1 MYKKSKEDSIE
12 SIKKCNF
19 LQYNESNEIV
29 TYIENAINSIYIYE
43 NSPEENIIK
52 LILSIQNEKI
62 KLNRYYKR
70 RDGKWVFV
78 IEDNQ
83 KDFENKLNELKI
95 KLYQLTK
102 SSIINTI
109 IYNKESS
116 NLKAKRKG
124 SDYSNNNNW
133 RKYSNQSGSKKNS
146 FDSYRSNNSYNSGYN
161 NYNNNYNKNYRKKY
175 KRERFN
181 SEGNSNWGYKHYNYG
196 FRNQY
201 EEIEI
206 DISKIKYSLNIN
218 NKYQLETVLQVYNKM
233 KEEKKFDTKP
243 KFNVEEEII
252 GDKPKEIVVFKSLN
266 EKDNF
271 KKEGRGNINNNQNAL
286 GMKLPKM
293 NPLFNMSK
301 NFNELDMIPQNIN
314 FEKV

>member
-12 SIKKCNF
+12 SVKKCNF

-43 NSPEENIIK
+43 NSPEENTIK

-62 KLNRYYKR
+62 KFNRYYKR
-70 RDGKWVFV
+70 GDGKWVFV

-109 IYNKESS
+109 IYNKEST

-124 SDYSNNNNW
+124 SDYSNNNNNNSW
-133 RKYSNQSGSKKNS
+133 RKYSNHSGSKKNS
-146 FDSYRSNNSYNSGYN
+146 FDSYRSNGSYN
-161 NYNNNYNKNYRKKY
+161 KQNYRKKY

-181 SEGNSNWGYKHYNYG
+181 SEGNSNWGYKSYNYG

-218 NKYQLETVLQVYNKM
+218 NKYQLETVIQVYNKM
-233 KEEKKFDTKP
+233 NEEKKFDTKP
-243 KFNVEEEII
+243 VFNVEEEII
-252 GDKPKEIVVFKSLN
+252 GNKPKEIVVFKTLN
-266 EKDNF
+266 EKNYFGNNF
-271 KKEGRGNINNNQNAL
+271 KKEGSGNKINTQNSF

-293 NPLFNMSK
+293 NPLCNMSK
-301 NFNELDMIPQNIN
+301 NFNKFDMIPQNMN
-314 FEKV
+314 FDKQNI

>member
-1 MYKKSKEDSIE
+1 MYKKSKEDSIDL
-12 SIKKCNF
+12 IKQSNF
-19 LQYNESNEIV
+19 LQYNETNEIV
-29 TYIENAINSIYIYE
+29 FYIESAINSIYIYE
-43 NSPEENIIK
+43 NIADDKIIFS
-52 LILSIQNEKI
+52 ILSIQNENI
-62 KLNRYYKR
+62 KFNRYYKR

-78 IEDNQ
+78 IETNQ

-124 SDYSNNNNW
+124 SDYSNNNNNSW
-133 RKYSNQSGSKKNS
+133 RKYSNHSGSKKNS
-146 FDSYRSNNSYNSGYN
+146 FDSYRSNGSYN
-161 NYNNNYNKNYRKKY
+161 KQNYRKKY

-181 SEGNSNWGYKHYNYG
+181 SEGNSNWGYKSYNYG

-218 NKYQLETVLQVYNKM
+218 NKY
-233 KEEKKFDTKP
+233 
-243 KFNVEEEII
+243 
-252 GDKPKEIVVFKSLN
+252 
-266 EKDNF
+266 
-271 KKEGRGNINNNQNAL
+271 
-286 GMKLPKM
+286 
-293 NPLFNMSK
+293 
-301 NFNELDMIPQNIN
+301 
-314 FEKV
+314 

>member
-1 MYKKSKEDSIE
+1 MYKKSKEDSIDL
-12 SIKKCNF
+12 IKQSNF

-29 TYIENAINSIYIYE
+29 LYIESAINSVYIDE
-43 NSPEENIIK
+43 NNADDNIIFS
-52 LILSIQNEKI
+52 ILSIQNENI
-62 KLNRYYKR
+62 KFNRYYKR

-78 IEDNQ
+78 IETNQ

-109 IYNKESS
+109 IYNKEST

-124 SDYSNNNNW
+124 SDYSNNNNNNSW
-133 RKYSNQSGSKKNS
+133 RKYSNHSGSKKNS
-146 FDSYRSNNSYNSGYN
+146 FDSYRSNGSYN
-161 NYNNNYNKNYRKKY
+161 KQNYRKKY

-181 SEGNSNWGYKHYNYG
+181 SEGNSNWGYKSYNYG

-218 NKYQLETVLQVYNKM
+218 NKYQLETVVQVYNKM
-233 KEEKKFDTKP
+233 NEEKKFDTKP
-243 KFNVEEEII
+243 VFNFEEEII
-252 GDKPKEIVVFKSLN
+252 GNKPKEIVVFKSLN
-266 EKDNF
+266 EKNYFGNNF
-271 KKEGRGNINNNQNAL
+271 KKEGSGNKSNNQNSF

-293 NPLFNMSK
+293 NPLCNMSK
-301 NFNELDMIPQNIN
+301 NFNKFDMIPQNMN
-314 FEKV
+314 FDKENI

>member
-1 MYKKSKEDSIE
+1 MYKKSKKDSIDL
-12 SIKKCNF
+12 IKQSNF

-29 TYIENAINSIYIYE
+29 LYIESAINSVYIYE
-43 NSPEENIIK
+43 NIAEDNIIFS
-52 LILSIQNEKI
+52 ILSIQNENI
-62 KLNRYYKR
+62 KFNRYYKR
-70 RDGKWVFV
+70 RDGKWVFA
-78 IEDNQ
+78 IETNQ

-109 IYNKESS
+109 IYNKEST

-124 SDYSNNNNW
+124 SDYSNNNNNNSW
-133 RKYSNQSGSKKNS
+133 RKYSNHSGSKKNS
-146 FDSYRSNNSYNSGYN
+146 FDSYRSNGSYN
-161 NYNNNYNKNYRKKY
+161 KQNYRKKY

-181 SEGNSNWGYKHYNYG
+181 SEGNSNWGYKSYNYG

-218 NKYQLETVLQVYNKM
+218 NKYQLETVIQVYNKM
-233 KEEKKFDTKP
+233 NEEKKFDTKP
-243 KFNVEEEII
+243 VFNVEEEII
-252 GDKPKEIVVFKSLN
+252 GNKPKEIVVFKTLN
-266 EKDNF
+266 EKNYFGNNF
-271 KKEGRGNINNNQNAL
+271 KKEGSGNKINTQNSF

-293 NPLFNMSK
+293 NPLCNMSK
-301 NFNELDMIPQNIN
+301 NFNKFDMIPQNMN
-314 FEKV
+314 FDKQNI

>member
-1 MYKKSKEDSIE
+1 MYKKSKEDSIDL
-12 SIKKCNF
+12 IKQSNF

-29 TYIENAINSIYIYE
+29 LYIESAINSVYIYE
-43 NSPEENIIK
+43 NIAEDNIIFS
-52 LILSIQNEKI
+52 ILSIQNENI
-62 KLNRYYKR
+62 KFNRYYKR
-70 RDGKWVFV
+70 RDGKWVFA
-78 IEDNQ
+78 IETNQ

-109 IYNKESS
+109 IYNKEST

-124 SDYSNNNNW
+124 SDYSNNNNNNSW
-133 RKYSNQSGSKKNS
+133 RKYSNHSGSKKNS
-146 FDSYRSNNSYNSGYN
+146 FDSYRSNGSYN
-161 NYNNNYNKNYRKKY
+161 KQNYRKKY

-181 SEGNSNWGYKHYNYG
+181 SEGNSNWGYKSYNYG

-218 NKYQLETVLQVYNKM
+218 NKYQLETVVQVYNKM
-233 KEEKKFDTKP
+233 NEEKKFDTKP
-243 KFNVEEEII
+243 VFNFEEEII
-252 GDKPKEIVVFKSLN
+252 GNKPKEIVVFKSLN
-266 EKDNF
+266 DKNYFGNNF
-271 KKEGRGNINNNQNAL
+271 KKEGSGNKSNNQNTF

-293 NPLFNMSK
+293 NPLCNMSK
-301 NFNELDMIPQNIN
+301 NFNKFDMIPQNMN
-314 FEKV
+314 FDKENI

>member
-1 MYKKSKEDSIE
+1 MYKKSKEDSIDL
-12 SIKKCNF
+12 IKQSNF

-29 TYIENAINSIYIYE
+29 LYIESAINSVYIYE
-43 NSPEENIIK
+43 NNEEDNIIFS
-52 LILSIQNEKI
+52 ILSIQNENI
-62 KLNRYYKR
+62 KFNRYYKR
-70 RDGKWVFV
+70 RDGKWVFA
-78 IEDNQ
+78 IETNQ

-109 IYNKESS
+109 IYNKEST

-124 SDYSNNNNW
+124 SDYSNNNNNNSW
-133 RKYSNQSGSKKNS
+133 RKYSNHSGSKKNS
-146 FDSYRSNNSYNSGYN
+146 FDSYRSNGSYN
-161 NYNNNYNKNYRKKY
+161 KQNYRKKY

-181 SEGNSNWGYKHYNYG
+181 SEGNSNWGYKSYNYG

-218 NKYQLETVLQVYNKM
+218 NKYQLETVIQVYNKM
-233 KEEKKFDTKP
+233 NEEKKFDTKP
-243 KFNVEEEII
+243 VFNVEEEII
-252 GDKPKEIVVFKSLN
+252 GNKPKEIVVFKTLN
-266 EKDNF
+266 EKNYFGNNF
-271 KKEGRGNINNNQNAL
+271 KKEGSGNKINTQNSF

-293 NPLFNMSK
+293 NPLCNMSK
-301 NFNELDMIPQNIN
+301 NFNKFDMIPQNMN
-314 FEKV
+314 FDKQNI

>member
-1 MYKKSKEDSIE
+1 MYKKSKEDSIDL
-12 SIKKCNF
+12 IKQSNF

-29 TYIENAINSIYIYE
+29 LYIESAINSVYIYE
-43 NSPEENIIK
+43 NIAEDNIIFS
-52 LILSIQNEKI
+52 ILSIQNENI
-62 KLNRYYKR
+62 KFNRYYKR
-70 RDGKWVFV
+70 RDGKWVFA
-78 IEDNQ
+78 IETNQ

-109 IYNKESS
+109 IYNKEST

-124 SDYSNNNNW
+124 SDYSNNNNNNSW
-133 RKYSNQSGSKKNS
+133 RKYSNHSGSKKNS
-146 FDSYRSNNSYNSGYN
+146 FDSYRSNGSYN
-161 NYNNNYNKNYRKKY
+161 KQNYRKKY

-181 SEGNSNWGYKHYNYG
+181 SEGNSNWGYKSYNYG

-218 NKYQLETVLQVYNKM
+218 NKYQLETVIQVYNKM
-233 KEEKKFDTKP
+233 NEEKKFDTKP
-243 KFNVEEEII
+243 VFNVEEEII
-252 GDKPKEIVVFKSLN
+252 GNKPKEIVVFKTLN
-266 EKDNF
+266 EKNYFGNNF
-271 KKEGRGNINNNQNAL
+271 KKEGSGNKINTQNSF

-293 NPLFNMSK
+293 NPLCNMSK
-301 NFNELDMIPQNIN
+301 NFNKFDMIPQNMN
-314 FEKV
+314 FDKQNI

>member
-1 MYKKSKEDSIE
+1 MYKKSKEDSIDI
-12 SIKKCNF
+12 IKQSNF

-29 TYIENAINSIYIYE
+29 LYIESAINSVYIYE
-43 NSPEENIIK
+43 NIAEDNIIFS
-52 LILSIQNEKI
+52 ILSIQNENI
-62 KLNRYYKR
+62 KFNRYYKR
-70 RDGKWVFV
+70 RDGKWVFA
-78 IEDNQ
+78 IETNQ

-109 IYNKESS
+109 IYNKEST

-124 SDYSNNNNW
+124 SDYSNNNNNNSW
-133 RKYSNQSGSKKNS
+133 RKYSNHSGSKKNS
-146 FDSYRSNNSYNSGYN
+146 FDSYRSNGSYN
-161 NYNNNYNKNYRKKY
+161 KQNYRKKY

-181 SEGNSNWGYKHYNYG
+181 SEGNSNWGYKSYNYG

-218 NKYQLETVLQVYNKM
+218 NKYQLETVIQVYNKM
-233 KEEKKFDTKP
+233 NEEKKFDTKP
-243 KFNVEEEII
+243 VFNVEEEII
-252 GDKPKEIVVFKSLN
+252 GNKPKEIVVFKTLN
-266 EKDNF
+266 EKNYFGNNF
-271 KKEGRGNINNNQNAL
+271 KKEGSGNKINTQNSF

-293 NPLFNMSK
+293 NPLCNMSK
-301 NFNELDMIPQNIN
+301 NFNKFDMIPQNMN
-314 FEKV
+314 FDKDNI

>member
-43 NSPEENIIK
+43 NSPEENTIK

-62 KLNRYYKR
+62 KFNRYYKR
-70 RDGKWVFV
+70 GDGKWVFV

-109 IYNKESS
+109 IYNKEST

-124 SDYSNNNNW
+124 SDYSNNNNNNSW
-133 RKYSNQSGSKKNS
+133 RKYSNHSGSKKNS
-146 FDSYRSNNSYNSGYN
+146 FDSYRSNGSYN
-161 NYNNNYNKNYRKKY
+161 KQNYRKKY

-181 SEGNSNWGYKHYNYG
+181 SEGNSNWGYKSYNYG

-218 NKYQLETVLQVYNKM
+218 NKYQLETVIQVYNKM
-233 KEEKKFDTKP
+233 NEEKKFDTKP
-243 KFNVEEEII
+243 VFNVEEEII
-252 GDKPKEIVVFKSLN
+252 GNKPKEIVVFKTLN
-266 EKDNF
+266 EKNYFGNNF
-271 KKEGRGNINNNQNAL
+271 KKEGSGNKINTQNSF

-293 NPLFNMSK
+293 NPLCNMSK
-301 NFNELDMIPQNIN
+301 NFNKFDMIPQNMN
-314 FEKV
+314 FDKQNI

>member
-1 MYKKSKEDSIE
+1 MYKKSKEDSIDL
-12 SIKKCNF
+12 IKQSNF
-19 LQYNESNEIV
+19 LQYNETNEIV
-29 TYIENAINSIYIYE
+29 FYIESAINSIYIYE
-43 NSPEENIIK
+43 NIADDKIIFS
-52 LILSIQNEKI
+52 ILSIQNENI
-62 KLNRYYKR
+62 KFNRYYKR

-78 IEDNQ
+78 IETNQ

-124 SDYSNNNNW
+124 SDYSNNNNNNSW
-133 RKYSNQSGSKKNS
+133 RKYSNHSGSKKNS
-146 FDSYRSNNSYNSGYN
+146 FDSYRSNGSYN
-161 NYNNNYNKNYRKKY
+161 KQNYRKKY

-181 SEGNSNWGYKHYNYG
+181 SEGNSNWGYKSYNYG

-218 NKYQLETVLQVYNKM
+218 NKYQLENVIQVYNKM
-233 KEEKKFDTKP
+233 NEEKKFDTKP
-243 KFNVEEEII
+243 ISIFA
-252 GDKPKEIVVFKSLN
+252 
-266 EKDNF
+266 NF
-271 KKEGRGNINNNQNAL
+271 LE
-286 GMKLPKM
+286 
-293 NPLFNMSK
+293 
-301 NFNELDMIPQNIN
+301 
-314 FEKV
+314 V

>member
-1 MYKKSKEDSIE
+1 MYKKSKEDSINLV
-12 SIKKCNF
+12 KKSNF
-19 LQYNESNEIV
+19 LQYNDSNEIV
-29 TYIENAINSIYIYE
+29 SYIESGINSIYIYE
-43 NSPEENIIK
+43 HSPEENI
-52 LILSIQNEKI
+52 LQSILSIQKENI
-62 KLNRYYKR
+62 KFNRYYKR
-70 RDGKWVFV
+70 RDGKWVFA
-78 IEDNQ
+78 IENNQ
-83 KDFENKLNELKI
+83 KEFEVKLNELKI

-133 RKYSNQSGSKKNS
+133 RKYSNHSGSKKNS
-146 FDSYRSNNSYNSGYN
+146 FDSYRSNGSYN
-161 NYNNNYNKNYRKKY
+161 KQNYRKKY

-181 SEGNSNWGYKHYNYG
+181 SEGNSNWGYKSYNYG

-218 NKYQLETVLQVYNKM
+218 NKYQLETVVQVYNKM
-233 KEEKKFDTKP
+233 NEEKKFDTKP
-243 KFNVEEEII
+243 IFNFEEEII
-252 GDKPKEIVVFKSLN
+252 GNKPKEIVVFKSLN
-266 EKDNF
+266 DKNYFGNNF
-271 KKEGRGNINNNQNAL
+271 KKEGSGNKSNNQNTF

-293 NPLFNMSK
+293 NPLCNMSK
-301 NFNELDMIPQNIN
+301 NFNKFDMIPQNMN
-314 FEKV
+314 FDKENI

>member
-1 MYKKSKEDSIE
+1 MYKKSKEDSIDL
-12 SIKKCNF
+12 IKQSNF

-29 TYIENAINSIYIYE
+29 LYIESAINSVYIDE
-43 NSPEENIIK
+43 NNADDNIIFS
-52 LILSIQNEKI
+52 ILSIQNENI
-62 KLNRYYKR
+62 KFNRYYKR

-78 IEDNQ
+78 IETNQ

-109 IYNKESS
+109 IYNKEST

-124 SDYSNNNNW
+124 SDYSNNNNNNSW
-133 RKYSNQSGSKKNS
+133 RKYSNHSGSKKNS
-146 FDSYRSNNSYNSGYN
+146 FDSYRSNGSYN
-161 NYNNNYNKNYRKKY
+161 KQNYRKKY

-181 SEGNSNWGYKHYNYG
+181 SEGNSNWGYKSYNYG

-218 NKYQLETVLQVYNKM
+218 NKYQLETVVQVYNKM
-233 KEEKKFDTKP
+233 NEEKKFGTKP
-243 KFNVEEEII
+243 VFNFEEEII
-252 GDKPKEIVVFKSLN
+252 GNKPKEIVVFKSLN
-266 EKDNF
+266 EKNYFGNNF
-271 KKEGRGNINNNQNAL
+271 KKEGSGNKSNNQNSF

-293 NPLFNMSK
+293 NPLCNMSK
-301 NFNELDMIPQNIN
+301 NFNKFDMIPQNMN
-314 FEKV
+314 FDKENI

>member
-43 NSPEENIIK
+43 NSSEENIIK

-62 KLNRYYKR
+62 KFNRYYKR

-109 IYNKESS
+109 IYNKEST

-124 SDYSNNNNW
+124 SDYSNNNNNNSW
-133 RKYSNQSGSKKNS
+133 RKYSNHSGSKKNS
-146 FDSYRSNNSYNSGYN
+146 FDSYRSNGSYN
-161 NYNNNYNKNYRKKY
+161 KQNYRKKY

-181 SEGNSNWGYKHYNYG
+181 SEGNSNWGYKSYNYG

-218 NKYQLETVLQVYNKM
+218 NKYQLENVIQVYNKM
-233 KEEKKFDTKP
+233 NEEKKFDTKP
-243 KFNVEEEII
+243 IFNFEEEII
-252 GDKPKEIVVFKSLN
+252 GDKPKEIVIFKSLN
-266 EKDNF
+266 EKNFFGNNF
-271 KKEGRGNINNNQNAL
+271 KKEGNNNKINNQNSF

-293 NPLFNMSK
+293 NPLCNMSK
-301 NFNELDMIPQNIN
+301 NFNKFDMIPQNMN
-314 FEKV
+314 FDKQNI

>member
-1 MYKKSKEDSIE
+1 MYKKSKEDSIDL
-12 SIKKCNF
+12 IKQSNF

-29 TYIENAINSIYIYE
+29 LYIESAINSVYIYE
-43 NSPEENIIK
+43 NNADDNIIFS
-52 LILSIQNEKI
+52 ILSIQNENI
-62 KLNRYYKR
+62 KFNRYYKR

-78 IEDNQ
+78 IETNQ

-109 IYNKESS
+109 IYNKEST

-124 SDYSNNNNW
+124 SDYSNNNNNNSW
-133 RKYSNQSGSKKNS
+133 RKYSNHSGSKKNS
-146 FDSYRSNNSYNSGYN
+146 FDSYRSNGSYN
-161 NYNNNYNKNYRKKY
+161 KQNYRKKY

-181 SEGNSNWGYKHYNYG
+181 SEGNSNWGYKSYNYG

-218 NKYQLETVLQVYNKM
+218 NKYQLETVVQVYNKM
-233 KEEKKFDTKP
+233 NEEKKFDTKP
-243 KFNVEEEII
+243 VFNFEEEII
-252 GDKPKEIVVFKSLN
+252 GNKPKEIVVFKSLN
-266 EKDNF
+266 DKNYFGNNF
-271 KKEGRGNINNNQNAL
+271 KKEGSGNKSNNQNTF

-293 NPLFNMSK
+293 NPLCNMSK
-301 NFNELDMIPQNIN
+301 NFNKFDMIPQNMN
-314 FEKV
+314 FDKENI

>member
-1 MYKKSKEDSIE
+1 MYKKSKEDSIDL
-12 SIKKCNF
+12 IKQSNF

-29 TYIENAINSIYIYE
+29 LYIESAINSVYIYE
-43 NSPEENIIK
+43 NIAEDNIIFS
-52 LILSIQNEKI
+52 ILSIQNENI
-62 KLNRYYKR
+62 KFNRYYKR
-70 RDGKWVFV
+70 RDGKWVFA
-78 IEDNQ
+78 IETNQ

-109 IYNKESS
+109 IYNKEST

-124 SDYSNNNNW
+124 SDYSNNNNNNSW
-133 RKYSNQSGSKKNS
+133 RKYSNHSGSKKNS
-146 FDSYRSNNSYNSGYN
+146 FDSYRSNGSYN
-161 NYNNNYNKNYRKKY
+161 KQNYRKKY

-181 SEGNSNWGYKHYNYG
+181 SEGNSNWGYKSYNYG

-218 NKYQLETVLQVYNKM
+218 NKYQLETVIQVYNKM
-233 KEEKKFDTKP
+233 NEEKKFDTKP
-243 KFNVEEEII
+243 VFNFEEEII
-252 GDKPKEIVVFKSLN
+252 GNKPKEIVVFKTLN
-266 EKDNF
+266 EKNYFGNNF
-271 KKEGRGNINNNQNAL
+271 KKEGSGNKINTQNSF

-293 NPLFNMSK
+293 NPLCNMSK
-301 NFNELDMIPQNIN
+301 NFNKFDMIPQNMN
-314 FEKV
+314 FDKQNI